1 MSPRPD
7 SREGPVLEQSRSIKR
22 TLRNVEWQWK
32 AFWSVWLLS
41 VNFIRFAFLEESH
54 AGRALT
60 GTHSKISTCTVLA
73 EFPTCQATA
82 RTSAYVS
89 QPERQLAALRLLTH
103 FLQIAAQAPEL
114 RRGKGKRVSL
124 CGLRCTTRA
133 LGLETSTT
141 CSPPSTI
148 AHRNWH
154 CWAPFTR
161 LADYAEYLQLNG

>member
-1 MSPRPD
+1 MSPHPV

-22 TLRNVEWQWK
+22 TLRNVWQWK

-41 VNFIRFAFLEESH
+41 VNSNRFAFLEESH

-60 GTHSKISTCTVLA
+60 GTDSKISTCTVLA
-73 EFPTCQATA
+73 KIPTCQATA
-82 RTSAYVS
+82 PGRAKERLR

-124 CGLRCTTRA
+124 RGLRCTTRA
-133 LGLETSTT
+133 GWDWKHPPLALHHRSEHTASGIVGHLSLGWPTT
-141 CSPPSTI
+141 PSICS
-148 AHRNWH
+148 
-154 CWAPFTR
+154 
-161 LADYAEYLQLNG
+161 